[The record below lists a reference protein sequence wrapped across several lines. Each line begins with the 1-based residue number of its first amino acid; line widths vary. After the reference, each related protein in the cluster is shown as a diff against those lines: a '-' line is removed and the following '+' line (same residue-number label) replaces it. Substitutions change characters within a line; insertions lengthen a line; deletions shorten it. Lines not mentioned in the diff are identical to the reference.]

1 MADATEIILENFINL
16 LNNTAENSHNTDD
29 VIVKVMEAAAKIAN
43 ADGYF
48 FFNVTSGYF
57 LNLLYSRISSLATT
71 IAGTANMRM
80 FPSVYLPD
88 VRDKKDKHPA
98 EICAINQ
105 EIINSS
111 NILNES
117 GVDTSDLA
125 EFDRANDYTTVSA
138 LVFPLFNS
146 KHNVV
151 GVAQFIN
158 ATDNKGKIINFTQD
172 DQEKMMA
179 MCQIIAIALERK
191 QLSEAYTQLL
201 ESFVDVLAKAIDAKS
216 PYTGLHCQKVP
227 IITRMLATAA
237 VQETK
242 GPLKNFEMS
251 DNDWYALHIA
261 SWLHDCGKI
270 ITPEYIMDKS
280 AKLETINNRIHEI
293 RSRFEI
299 LRRDAHIEYLQK
311 RLKNADTKEKLQ
323 AEFVAKVEKM
333 TDDFE
338 FVGKC
343 NIGDE
348 ALTKQDI
355 ERLDKIAEEYSFV
368 RYFSRMTGLSWGEKK
383 LINTPSTYINPE
395 VEHVLQDRPEQVAG
409 PYNQGEL
416 TNIKIKQGTINNA
429 ERQKINEHIVTTI
442 NMLKNLPFPP
452 ELANIVEYAGAH
464 HERVDGKGYPN
475 GLTGEQMSIP
485 AKIMA
490 IADVYEALTAKDR
503 PYKEPKKLSQVLKI
517 MQEMK
522 NTGHLDPDLYELF
535 IKSGVYMDYAKE
547 YIDKN
552 QIDDINPEEFL

>member
-57 LNLLYSRISSLATT
+57 LNLLYSRINSLATT

-242 GPLKNFEMS
+242 GPLKNFFFFY
-251 DNDWYALHIA
+251 NDWYALHIA

>member
-1 MADATEIILENFINL
+1 MADTAEILLENFIELSNKL
-16 LNNTAENSHNTDD
+16 ADGECSVDEIIAKAMDVAAE
-29 VIVKVMEAAAKIAN
+29 IAN

-48 FFNVTSGYF
+48 FFHVTPGYF
-57 LNLLYSRISSLATT
+57 LNLLHSKVNSLAKSVS
-71 IAGTANMRM
+71 GTANMRM

-88 VRDKKDKHPA
+88 VRDRKTKRPA
-98 EICAINQ
+98 ELCAINQ

-111 NILNES
+111 NLLNEPN
-117 GVDTSDLA
+117 VDTEALQ
-125 EFDRANDYTTVSA
+125 EFDRLNDYTTVSA
-138 LVFPLFNS
+138 LLFPLFNG
-146 KHNVV
+146 KHNVI

-158 ATDNKGKIINFTQD
+158 ATDAKGKIINFTQD

-179 MCQIIAIALERK
+179 VCQIIAIALEKK

-237 VQETK
+237 VQETQ

-251 DNDWYALHIA
+251 DDDWYALHIA

-270 ITPEYIMDKS
+270 ITPEYIIDKS
-280 AKLETINNRIHEI
+280 AKLETIHNRIHEI

-311 RLKNADTKEKLQ
+311 RLHNIDTKENLQ
-323 AEFVAKVEKM
+323 AEFVAKIKQLTE
-333 TDDFE
+333 DFE

-348 ALTKQDI
+348 ALTKQDM
-355 ERLDKIAEEYSFV
+355 ERLDKISEYSFV
-368 RYFSRMTGLSWGEKK
+368 RYFSRMVGLSWGERK
-383 LINTPSTYINPE
+383 LINTPSTYVSPE

-416 TNIKIKQGTINNA
+416 TNIKIRQGTINSS
-429 ERQKINEHIVTTI
+429 EREKINEHIVTTI
-442 NMLKNLPFPP
+442 NMLKTLPFPP

-475 GLTGEQMSIP
+475 GLRGDQMSVP

-503 PYKEPKKLSQVLKI
+503 PYKEPKKLSEVLKI

-535 IKSGVYMDYAKE
+535 IKSGVYLEYAKE
-547 YIDKN
+547 YIDKD

>member
-1 MADATEIILENFINL
+1 MANSTEMLLENFVTL
-16 LNNTAENSHNTDD
+16 AKGLAGGEQSVDD
-29 VIVKVMEAAAKIAN
+29 IIAKAMEVAANISN

-48 FFNVTSGYF
+48 FFHVTPGQYI
-57 LNLLYSRISSLATT
+57 NLVYSKINSLATSVS
-71 IAGTANMRM
+71 GTANMLM
-80 FPSVYLPD
+80 FPSVS
-88 VRDKKDKHPA
+88 VAEIKDKKNKRPA
-98 EICAINQ
+98 ELCAVNQ

-111 NILNES
+111 NIFNEPN
-117 GVDTSDLA
+117 VDVDVLR
-125 EFDRANDYTTVSA
+125 EFDENNNYTTLSLLA
-138 LVFPLFNS
+138 FPLFGS
-146 KHNVV
+146 KHTVI

-158 ATDNKGKIINFTQD
+158 ATDDKGKIINFTQD

-179 MCQIIAIALERK
+179 VCQVIAVALERK
-191 QLSEAYTQLL
+191 QLSESYTQLL
-201 ESFVDVLAKAIDAKS
+201 EAFVDVMAKAIDAKS

-237 VQETK
+237 VQETE

-270 ITPEYIMDKS
+270 ITPEYIVDKA
-280 AKLETINNRIHEI
+280 AKLETIHNRIHEI

-311 RLKNADTKEKLQ
+311 RLNNVDTKENLQ
-323 AEFVAKVEKM
+323 AEFVAKVKQL

-348 ALTKQDI
+348 PLTKQDV
-355 ERLDKIAEEYSFV
+355 ERLDKIAERSFV
-368 RYFSRMTGLSWGEKK
+368 RYFSRMAGLSWGERK
-383 LINTPSTYINPE
+383 LINTPSTYTNQE
-395 VEHVLQDRPEQVAG
+395 VEYVLQDRPEQVAG

-416 TNIKIKQGTINNA
+416 TNIKIKQGTINDA
-429 ERQKINEHIVTTI
+429 ERQKINEHIVATI
-442 NMLKNLPFPP
+442 NILKNLPFPP

-503 PYKEPKKLSQVLKI
+503 PYKEPKKLSEVLRI

-522 NTGHLDPDLYELF
+522 NTGHLDPNLYELF
-535 IKSGVYMDYAKE
+535 IKSGVYLDYAKE
-547 YIDKN
+547 YIDKD